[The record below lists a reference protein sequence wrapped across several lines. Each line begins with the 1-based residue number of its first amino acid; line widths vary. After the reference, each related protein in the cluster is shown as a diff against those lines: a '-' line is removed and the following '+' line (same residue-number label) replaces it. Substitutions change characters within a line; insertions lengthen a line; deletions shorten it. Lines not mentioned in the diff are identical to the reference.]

1 MMIYIIISVVA
12 TALIVFLIMHQSK
25 GKQKAMLEKEYMSK
39 QAEDANRLKASFDE
53 QLQTLTN
60 EKVEAE
66 KQLAVTLSELEQ
78 STRHNEKMREELEK
92 QFQQRL
98 NLMREEMKS
107 MAEQMLKETRS
118 ELNNA
123 DRERLDALIA
133 PLKERM
139 ETFSKAVNDNNRDN
153 ATHKTEIK
161 TAFEAAMKQ
170 LHEEQE
176 RTVKELKE
184 QTQED
189 TVAQDPEKEQQQ
201 ANLKETL
208 RKIKESV
215 AEEDPKPSQQLTL
228 RTILGGDLLTT
239 EMVRSQIWLFVMIVA
254 FCIAYVAFR
263 YQCQQDM
270 LTIDRMENELKDAKF
285 KALSS
290 SSTLTE
296 KCRESHVLDILKQN
310 QDSLL
315 HQADQPPYIIAV
327 PEE

>member
-1 MMIYIIISVVA
+1 MA
-12 TALIVFLIMHQSK
+12 
-25 GKQKAMLEKEYMSK
+25 
-39 QAEDANRLKASFDE
+39 DE
-53 QLQTLTN
+53 
-60 EKVEAE
+60 
-66 KQLAVTLSELEQ
+66 
-78 STRHNEKMREELEK
+78 
-92 QFQQRL
+92 
-98 NLMREEMKS
+98 
-107 MAEQMLKETRS
+107 
-118 ELNNA
+118 
-123 DRERLDALIA
+123 
-133 PLKERM
+133 
-139 ETFSKAVNDNNRDN
+139 
-153 ATHKTEIK
+153 
-161 TAFEAAMKQ
+161 
-170 LHEEQE
+170 
-176 RTVKELKE
+176 KELKE

-270 LTIDRMENELKDAKF
+270 LTIDRMENELKNAKF